1 MKLSTLKT
9 LVLGLLLSVF
19 CTQAFAVE
27 TLTLE
32 QMREEVLD
40 DNIDVKIQY
49 EKYYQAQQNV
59 RVKLGEFLP
68 NLNFQLVFWNT
79 PFALLY
85 SLTPTPSSWFVYQ
98 SSQEAAIAE
107 KYISESIK
115 LNILKDLTLT
125 YLNIL
130 HQERLMESMLKQEES
145 LVNAYDRARNLEALG
160 FGSDSDTFTAHRTL
174 LQHQNDIFALNAVIA
189 AHKESLYLSLNR
201 MPGTEIDLV
210 DFAPTEEDIPVSV
223 DDAVSLAYD
232 NSPELKANQF
242 IQEAARYMVK
252 SAKWSFV
259 SFSGIGFGYPATLR
273 LERSKLREVILEGE
287 KLENQIANQIDLAYI
302 KLNNVK
308 MRIDTQNQILMT
320 AQIEYD
326 RVAERYEVGQ
336 ATLQE
341 LILAQS
347 TVLSEERKLLSLEM
361 QKNVE
366 IVNIKRLLGLD
377 ATDNDVIIDV
387 LDQVAIMSNVYTSSF
402 GRKRVVVD
410 LDMPESLK
418 DEVVSVVYGGD
429 VFDYRLLN
437 TTGNFSLSRKF
448 RDVGTKSIT
457 AQILFKSGQV
467 LKLETSVDL

>member
-1 MKLSTLKT
+1 MKMSTLKT
-9 LVLGLLLSVF
+9 LVLGLLLSAF

-32 QMREEVLD
+32 QLREEVLD
-40 DNIDVKIQY
+40 ENIDVKIQY

-68 NLNFQLVFWNT
+68 SLNFQLVFWNT
-79 PFALLY
+79 PFAILY
-85 SLTPTPSSWFVYQ
+85 SVTPTPSNWFVYQ
-98 SSQEAAIAE
+98 SSQELAIAE
-107 KYISESIK
+107 KYTSESIK

-130 HQERLMESMLKQEES
+130 HQERLMESMIKQEES
-145 LVNAYDRARNLEALG
+145 LQNAFNRASDLEALG
-160 FGSDSDTFTAHRTL
+160 FGSVSDTFTAQRAL

-210 DFAPTEEDIPVSV
+210 DYIPTEEDIPVSV

-232 NSPELKANQF
+232 NSPELKANLF
-242 IQEAARYMVK
+242 MQEAARYMVK

-259 SFSGIGFGYPATLR
+259 SFSGIGFGYPAALR
-273 LERSKLREVILEGE
+273 LEKSKLREVILEGE

-302 KLNNVK
+302 KLDNVK
-308 MRIDTQNQILMT
+308 RRIGTQNQILLT

-326 RVAERYEVGQ
+326 RIAELYEIGQ

-377 ATDNDVIIDV
+377 ASDNDILIDN
-387 LDQVAIMSNVYTSSF
+387 LDQIAIESNVYRASF
-402 GRKRVVVD
+402 GRKKVAVD
-410 LDMPESLK
+410 LNMPASIV
-418 DEVVSVVYGGD
+418 DEVVSVIYGGD
-429 VFDYRLLN
+429 VFDYRILN
-437 TTGNFSLSRKF
+437 TTGNFALSRKF

-457 AQILFKSGQV
+457 AKILFKSGQV